1 MDSPTATRMPSRRE
15 RRRAVTQAIAARRRL
30 ETEPRPHGRVW
41 INGREV
47 DGTKRHLEHLGRSY
61 D

>member
-1 MDSPTATRMPSRRE
+1 MESVTVTRMPSRRE

-30 ETEPRPHGRVW
+30 ETEPRPPGRVW

-47 DGTKRHLEHLGRSY
+47 HGTKPGLDHLGRSY

>member
-1 MDSPTATRMPSRRE
+1 MERPTATRMPSRRE

-30 ETEPRPHGRVW
+30 ETAPRPHGRAW

-47 DGTKRHLEHLGRSY
+47 DGTKPGLVHLGRSY